1 MNEGVIPA
9 NRLAEI
15 NGDDLPPSLHSHYSR
30 FFTTTRQSAPLR
42 RIGTFGLAV
51 ERIVWMAGGGVASQ
65 ARSTETAI
73 AAMLFVFLKPRGD
86 C

>member
-1 MNEGVIPA
+1 LNEGVIPA

-51 ERIVWMAGGGVASQ
+51 ERIVWMAG
-65 ARSTETAI
+65 
-73 AAMLFVFLKPRGD
+73 
-86 C
+86 